1 MIVTIDELLEFI
13 DTNKNVKVLENEL
26 LALEHLIRKYT
37 NNNFNNTNIRYVCN
51 ISNSELILESE
62 YLKVGDTIQI
72 ALSKHNDGIYT
83 ITSINNGK
91 ITLNA
96 DIYDEEKILVTK
108 VVYPLDV
115 KMGVIKMLKW
125 QLEKSDKVGIQSETI
140 SRHSVSY
147 FNMDNG
153 NSTLGFPTSLLGFLK
168 PYKKARF

>member
-13 DTNKNVKVLENEL
+13 DTDRNVKVLESEL
-26 LALEHLIRKYT
+26 SSLEHLIRKYT
-37 NNNFNNTNIRYVCN
+37 NNNFNNRNIRYETN
-51 ISNSELILESE
+51 ILGNQIDLDSK
-62 YLKVGDTIQI
+62 YLKVGDTIEI
-72 ALSKHNDGIYT
+72 AESWFNDGIYT
-83 ITSINNGK
+83 ITSINDGK

-96 DIYDEEKILVTK
+96 DIYDEEKVLITK
-108 VVYPLDV
+108 VVYPQDV

-153 NSTLGFPTSLLGFLK
+153 NSLLGFPQSLLGFLK